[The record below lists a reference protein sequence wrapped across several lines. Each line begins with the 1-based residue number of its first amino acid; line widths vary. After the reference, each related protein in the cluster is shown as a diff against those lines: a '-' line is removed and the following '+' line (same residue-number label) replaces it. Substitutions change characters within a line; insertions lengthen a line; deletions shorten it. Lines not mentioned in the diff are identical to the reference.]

1 MAAGMVNLGKT
12 HTVEFAYG
20 VWGINQHLG
29 TPWNPW
35 DDSDVDPMPELR
47 RDVKGTAARAAAQ

>member
-1 MAAGMVNLGKT
+1 MVNLGKT

-47 RDVKGTAARAAAQ
+47 RDVKGTAARTAAQ